1 MPIEKLLTEL
11 ISALNAN
18 TAAQC
23 GNIEAGKRPKPKPA
37 KEKPVKSEPTPEP
50 DPVPADKTM
59 TKANVLSAL
68 RGAMLAE
75 RTRRQAAGEDD
86 AQAACKVTVMAV
98 LTDAGNGATRADQVK
113 DDDMVA
119 VVTALNNHAR

>member
-18 TAAQC
+18 TAALG
-23 GNIEAGKRPKPKPA
+23 GNIEAGKRPKLKPA
-37 KEKPVKSEPTPEP
+37 KEKSEPTPEP